1 MAWRSVLKN
10 LNLLNCILIGLCLI
24 FAYPFLF
31 PQSEGKISLVLPPSK
46 KKPIEKT
53 QNEPPKA
60 QTPSPMDYV
69 VIADENLFHP
79 ERRIPPE
86 KKEEA
91 ALPKPDF
98 VLYGTLIT
106 PELKMAYMEDKK
118 APVTTPGRGKR
129 QSAIKI
135 GESLS
140 GFTLKEVDA
149 SKVVLTRGEETM
161 TVLLDDSK
169 SPKTR
174 EGAAAAPGTQPQ
186 IPGIPGIPTAGQP
199 VSRPASA
206 GPGLVPPAGSMT
218 PNPMPGTMSP
228 APQQPA
234 FPGAVAPS
242 TPGGGQA
249 FPSPRQRYLQ
259 PKP

>member
-1 MAWRSVLKN
+1 MSWKSVLKN
-10 LNLLNCILIGLCLI
+10 INLLNCLLLALCLI
-24 FAYPFLF
+24 LAYNFWS
-31 PQSEGKISLVLPPSK
+31 PQSEGKYPLDIPPAQ
-46 KKPIEKT
+46 KKPVEKT
-53 QNEPPKA
+53 PNESPKP

-91 ALPKPDF
+91 ALPKPEF

-140 GFTLKEVDA
+140 GFTLKEVDPA
-149 SKVVLTRGEETM
+149 KVVLTRGEEKM

-169 SPKTR
+169 TPKTR
-174 EGAAAAPGTQPQ
+174 DAAG
-186 IPGIPGIPTAGQP
+186 PTAGGQP
-199 VSRPASA
+199 QV
-206 GPGLVPPAGSMT
+206 PGVPGSSHPSSIPGQPMIK
-218 PNPMPGTMSP
+218 PGSPMPTPLPGAVVS
-228 APQQPA
+228 PQQPA

-242 TPGGGQA
+242 TPGTQA
-249 FPSPRQRYLQ
+249 FPSRRQRFMQ
-259 PKP
+259 TNP

>member
-1 MAWRSVLKN
+1 MSWKSVLRN
-10 LNLLNCILIGLCLI
+10 INLLNCILLALCLI
-24 FAYPFLF
+24 LAYGFLY
-31 PQSEGKISLVLPPSK
+31 PQSEGKYSVDLPTAK
-46 KKPIEKT
+46 KKSLEKT
-53 QNEPPKA
+53 QNESPKP

-98 VLYGTLIT
+98 ILYGTLIT

-149 SKVVLTRGEETM
+149 TKVVLARGEETM
-161 TVLLDDSK
+161 TVLLDDSRA
-169 SPKTR
+169 PKTR
-174 EGAAAAPGTQPQ
+174 DAAGATPGGQPQVPGVPGTSQPSA
-186 IPGIPGIPTAGQP
+186 IPGQP
-199 VSRPASA
+199 LAKPSS
-206 GPGLVPPAGSMT
+206 
-218 PNPMPGTMSP
+218 PMPTPLPGTVAP
-228 APQQPA
+228 PQQPA

-242 TPGGGQA
+242 TPGSQA
-249 FPSPRQRYLQ
+249 FPSRRQRFMQ
-259 PKP
+259 SNP

>member
-1 MAWRSVLKN
+1 MTWRSVLKN
-10 LNLLNCILIGLCLI
+10 VNLLNCILLAFCLI
-24 FAYPFLF
+24 FAYTFLF
-31 PQSEGKISLVLPPSK
+31 PQSEGKISTDLPPSK
-46 KKPIEKT
+46 KKPIDQS

-79 ERRIPPE
+79 ERKIPPE

-91 ALPKPDF
+91 ALPKPEF
-98 VLYGTLIT
+98 ILYGTLIT

-118 APVTTPGRGKR
+118 APVTTSGRGKR
-129 QSAIKI
+129 QSAIKV

-169 SPKTR
+169 SPKAR
-174 EGAAAAPGTQPQ
+174 ESAGAAPGTQPS
-186 IPGIPGIPTAGQP
+186 PAAGQP
-199 VSRPASA
+199 LPRPTHA
-206 GPGLVPPAGSMT
+206 GPGLMPPAGT
-218 PNPMPGTMSP
+218 PAPNSMPGVV
-228 APQQPA
+228 APTQQPA

-242 TPGGGQA
+242 TPGSQA
-249 FPSPRQRYLQ
+249 FPSRRQRTM
-259 PKP
+259 PSNP